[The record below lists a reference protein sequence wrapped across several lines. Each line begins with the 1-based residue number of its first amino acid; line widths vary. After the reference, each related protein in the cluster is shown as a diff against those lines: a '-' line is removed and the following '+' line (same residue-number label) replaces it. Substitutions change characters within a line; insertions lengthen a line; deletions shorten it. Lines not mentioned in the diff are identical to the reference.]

1 MGLASA
7 SCPAQL
13 HPAAEAPATA
23 ASANGIAATNNTQ
36 HMIAQQIHSG
46 STEGSRNA
54 GSDSQGAEQQCRG
67 NGDCNWQTC
76 IVRFAEY
83 KMLSEHKQALGK
95 ALAHLQQHWAWLE
108 RPNKAAL
115 QHPSDFALL
124 SVAPLQLQVL
134 RAALQQAGKLW
145 DQGYSGKGIKVGVFD
160 TGIREGHPH
169 IRHIKERTNWT
180 HQQSLSDG
188 LGHGSFVA
196 GVIGSQ
202 DTTCPG
208 FAPDVELYTFKV
220 FTDDQVSYTSWF
232 LDAFNYAISCKLH
245 VINLSIGGP
254 DFLDAPFVEKVWEV
268 TSNGLIMISAIGNDG
283 PLYGTLNNPADQ
295 PDVIG
300 VGGID
305 NDNNI
310 AAFSS
315 RGMTTWELPA
325 GTGRIKPDVMAYAK
339 DVTGSKITTGCRSL
353 SGTSV
358 ASPVVAGA
366 VCLLAST
373 LPEER
378 RWLLNPASMKQALV
392 EGAFRLPQLNMHEQG
407 NGRINLPASQAI
419 LANYTPRASLIPPAI
434 HLADCPY
441 MWPHCKQPLYAHALP
456 VVLNATVVNGM
467 ANTGY
472 FAGPPVY
479 EGLDEGG
486 KMLHV
491 TFQYS
496 EVLWPWSGY
505 LAVYVQVSPAAEA
518 FSGNATGRITFTITS
533 PGQLGAES
541 KDPQSSKVVVPL
553 SAVIKP
559 TPPREQ
565 RIVWDVLHSIKY
577 PPGYVPRDNLDIKS
591 DVLDWHGD
599 HPYTN
604 FHEAYDALRGAGFSV
619 ELLASPASCFDP
631 RNYGGYLVLDAEE
644 EWYKEE
650 VAALTSAVKEHG
662 MALVVFAEWYHE
674 ESLKQM
680 KFFDDNTRSWWT
692 PITGGSNVPALNEL
706 LAPHGISLGER
717 ILQGS
722 TSLGKHTLQ
731 VAYGSNIATF
741 PAGGHLHVSHLTDV
755 AGKGAGVPGNYA
767 AFGVAPSGSGKV
779 AVFSDT
785 NCLDSSHNTGPCFE
799 FLVALFQQLLLG
811 KDAGLTPADKLQA
824 APFRAA
830 GFTAA
835 PQRRADPVEEQQEQQ
850 QQAAAKE
857 AEKLQQLAD
866 DANKQQQQQ
875 QQQQPDKASSSAAG
889 GQGHHAQHFAK
900 EQEQAQQGQRSAFIS
915 QAVTLAT
922 FICVAGVIGI
932 VVLWSMRSSSNGAG
946 RGKWGR
952 RWGYAQVGRRSP
964 SPLDV

>member
-1 MGLASA
+1 MGREELRRS
-7 SCPAQL
+7 SRRRNLLSSSWQRL
-13 HPAAEAPATA
+13 FGSSSGAADQQRQQQGQRKLGRSLTA
-23 ASANGIAATNNTQ
+23 AADAVT
-36 HMIAQQIHSG
+36 
-46 STEGSRNA
+46 
-54 GSDSQGAEQQCRG
+54 
-67 NGDCNWQTC
+67 
-76 IVRFAEY
+76 V
-83 KMLSEHKQALGK
+83 L
-95 ALAHLQQHWAWLE
+95 LE
-108 RPNKAAL
+108 
-115 QHPSDFALL
+115 
-124 SVAPLQLQVL
+124 
-134 RAALQQAGKLW
+134 AGKLW

-467 ANTGY
+467 ANMGY

-755 AGKGAGVPGNYA
+755 AGKGAGVPGDRK
-767 AFGVAPSGSGKV
+767 S
-779 AVFSDT
+779 
-785 NCLDSSHNTGPCFE
+785 
-799 FLVALFQQLLLG
+799 
-811 KDAGLTPADKLQA
+811 
-824 APFRAA
+824 
-830 GFTAA
+830 
-835 PQRRADPVEEQQEQQ
+835 
-850 QQAAAKE
+850 
-857 AEKLQQLAD
+857 
-866 DANKQQQQQ
+866 
-875 QQQQPDKASSSAAG
+875 
-889 GQGHHAQHFAK
+889 
-900 EQEQAQQGQRSAFIS
+900 
-915 QAVTLAT
+915 
-922 FICVAGVIGI
+922 
-932 VVLWSMRSSSNGAG
+932 VV
-946 RGKWGR
+946 
-952 RWGYAQVGRRSP
+952 
-964 SPLDV
+964 